1 MDFDFQISFAEKHP
15 AYTITPMT
23 GNFNCFGSFEVRGK
37 SFSHITWPT
46 LGSLILGVSD
56 DFKRVNNRWI

>member
-23 GNFNCFGSFEVRGK
+23 GTV
-37 SFSHITWPT
+37 I
-46 LGSLILGVSD
+46 LIVLVLS
-56 DFKRVNNRWI
+56 RLEENRFHTSPGLH